1 MDTNE
6 LTLYCK
12 QAFSDPLQLSAFQ
25 HMTDGFAKIF
35 LKVVVDKLVWW
46 NQKESYNQKFYS

>member
-6 LTLYCK
+6 LTLYCM
-12 QAFSDPLQLSAFQ
+12 QAFSDPLKLSAFQ

-35 LKVVVDKLVWW
+35 LKVVVAWVE
-46 NQKESYNQKFYS
+46 NAVRY

>member
-1 MDTNE
+1 MNYTMDTNE
-6 LTLYCK
+6 LTLYCM

-35 LKVVVDKLVWW
+35 LKVVVAWVE
-46 NQKESYNQKFYS
+46 NAVRY